1 MTHEIKT
8 EKALRHLI
16 GNPVHELV
24 VAKTTPI
31 ITAPIRR
38 YIERSPFVCLAT
50 YGIDG
55 ACDLSPRG
63 DPPGF
68 VKVLNEKTLFLL
80 EFLRFYFV
88 GGLAGDLTGDATL
101 PLL

>member
-8 EKALRHLI
+8 EKALRDLI

-50 YGIDG
+50 CGIDVH
-55 ACDLSPRG
+55 DTRH
-63 DPPGF
+63 
-68 VKVLNEKTLFLL
+68 
-80 EFLRFYFV
+80 V
-88 GGLAGDLTGDATL
+88 GNSASQWHRCNDHGS
-101 PLL
+101 